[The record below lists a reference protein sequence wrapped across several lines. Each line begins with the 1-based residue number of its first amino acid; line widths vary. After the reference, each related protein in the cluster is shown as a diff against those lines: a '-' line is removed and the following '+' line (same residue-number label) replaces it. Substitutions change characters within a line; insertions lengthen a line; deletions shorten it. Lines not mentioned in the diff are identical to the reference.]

1 MNKLQINEIQVG
13 DCREI
18 MASYPQESVGLIIT
32 SPPYNVGLNYD
43 GFDDNLPEDEF
54 VQFNYE
60 WLLQAYRVAKD
71 TARLYAVIGDK
82 MLWFFREQAEKAG
95 WSYAQKLTW
104 CKPNFVGRK
113 ISGDWNYMSEDIL
126 LFRKGKRT
134 PMLSNFENGVTT
146 HNWFVETVPQS
157 NFKEGR
163 IHPAQMPLKL
173 CKKLIART
181 PGEPIMDPF
190 VGSGQVLR
198 AARALGRAFVGIE
211 LVSAV
216 AERAQNFIGL
226 PNNSVNQTSIQATQ
240 IELDLP
246 SHSIG
251 RNR

>member
-1 MNKLQINEIQVG
+1 MSELPINQIVIG
-13 DCREI
+13 DCREV
-18 MASYPQESVGLIIT
+18 MTGFPRESVGLIIT
-32 SPPYNVGLNYD
+32 SPPYNVGLNYE
-43 GFDDNLPEDEF
+43 GFDDNLQEDEF

-60 WLLQAYRVAKD
+60 WLSQAYQIAKD
-71 TARLYAVIGDK
+71 TTRLYAVIGDK

-95 WSYAQKLTW
+95 WDYVQKLTW

-146 HNWFVETVPQS
+146 HNWFVEAVPQS

-163 IHPAQMPLKL
+163 IHPAQMPLRM

-181 PGEPIMDPF
+181 PGEPILDPF

-198 AARALGRAFVGIE
+198 ASRAYGRAFVGIE
-211 LVSAV
+211 LVPAV
-216 AERAQNFIGL
+216 AERARKFIGL
-226 PNNSVNQTSIQATQ
+226 PNKSVQPTGGTVRQS
-240 IELDLP
+240 ELFE
-246 SHSIG
+246 
-251 RNR
+251 NE